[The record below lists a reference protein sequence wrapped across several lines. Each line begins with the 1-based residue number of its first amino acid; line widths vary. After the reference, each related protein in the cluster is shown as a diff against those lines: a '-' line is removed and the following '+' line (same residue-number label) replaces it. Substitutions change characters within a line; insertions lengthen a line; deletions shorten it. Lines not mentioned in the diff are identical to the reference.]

1 MIFWKIIILGWTQET
16 TIKNINIL
24 YSLSY
29 NLIFP
34 LSLHFEAVILLK
46 SQRKLK

>member
-1 MIFWKIIILGWTQET
+1 MIWKRIILEWTQET
-16 TIKNINIL
+16 TIKNINIW

-34 LSLHFEAVILLK
+34 LSFHFETVIFLK
-46 SQRKLK
+46 SQRKLKW